1 MELMNKYNFGQNS
14 NIGFFWIFPCL
25 VMFLSCE
32 TEFIPLNINT
42 DPEIVVEGYIEKGE
56 GAIPPYLL
64 LTRSKPFFT
73 ALSTNQLD
81 SLFIHNADVVITD
94 GSNQVK
100 LNEICFNDLPSA
112 TKKILAEN
120 LGVNPDSVKVNICAY
135 IDLTGN
141 IKPAEKHSYGLKIN
155 VNGKTVEAMTTIP
168 PYVPLDS
175 LWWREAPGKPSD
187 TLLQLYSKIRDPK
200 DQINFYRFFCGINNG
215 PLRTPFNSV
224 FDDVLINGKDFEFRL
239 MRPKVPGE
247 EFDQTTFGL
256 FRTGD
261 SVSIKWA
268 CIDESH
274 FNFWNTLEFNKS
286 NQGPF
291 STYTTINS
299 NIKGGLGIW
308 GGYSS
313 RIYKLKVKR

>member
-1 MELMNKYNFGQNS
+1 MSKFKDRQGS
-14 NIGFFWIFPCL
+14 IKSIFCMLACL
-25 VMFLSCE
+25 VMLLSCE

-42 DPEIVVEGYIEKGE
+42 DPEIVVEGYIEQGE

-64 LTRSKPFFT
+64 LTNSKPFFT
-73 ALSTNQLD
+73 TLSPNQLD

-94 GSNQVK
+94 GVNSVK
-100 LNEICFNDLPSA
+100 LNEICFNDLPPA
-112 TKKILAEN
+112 TKKLLAEN
-120 LGVNPDSVKVNICAY
+120 LGINPDSVKVNICAY
-135 IDLTGN
+135 IDLLGA
-141 IKPAEKHSYGLKIN
+141 IKPAENHSYSLKIN
-155 VNGKTVEAMTTIP
+155 VNGKTVEAVTTIP

-187 TLLQLYSKIRDPK
+187 TLLQLYSKIKDPN
-200 DQINFYRFFCGINNG
+200 DQVNFYRFFCGINNG

-239 MRPKVPGE
+239 IKPREPGE
-247 EFDQTTFGL
+247 EFDQKTFGL
-256 FRTGD
+256 FHTGD
-261 SVSIKWA
+261 SISIKWA